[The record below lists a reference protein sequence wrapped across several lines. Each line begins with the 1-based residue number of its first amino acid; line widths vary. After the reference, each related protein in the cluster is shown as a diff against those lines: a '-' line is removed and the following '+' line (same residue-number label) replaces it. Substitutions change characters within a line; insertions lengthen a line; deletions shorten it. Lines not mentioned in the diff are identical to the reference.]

1 MLGDYLMALCRDCG
15 GRRRAQGDDPMEVV
29 HTEAAVDVSRSGADI
44 DRLPWPAA
52 ALAIAVLSL
61 AGWAGF
67 ALVARLLLG

>member
-1 MLGDYLMALCRDCG
+1 
-15 GRRRAQGDDPMEVV
+15 MEVV